1 MSNPILF
8 DKSLLRRR
16 LSQLPSRKTRNAF
29 LDEMMQEDILER
41 LIFIER
47 EFEKAA
53 LISPFLD
60 LKTALNQHPKIKS
73 LICAAPII
81 HSQANIIAEE
91 ELWPFAAQ
99 SLSLIISMHGLACMN
114 DLPGALIQM
123 RQSLKPDGLLLAAFL
138 GGDSLYELR
147 DVLLEAESVIKG
159 GAAMRVHPMV
169 EVKEAGALLQRA
181 GFALPVADVET
192 YKVSYDSLFHLL
204 HDLRSM
210 GLTNILNE
218 QVSSGLTKNILFKAA
233 QIYQEKY
240 GLEEQ
245 GKIAATFQVIWLS
258 GWSPHESQQQPLKP
272 GSATHKMADFLKPS
286 DE

>member
-8 DKSLLRRR
+8 NKPLLRQR
-16 LSQLPSRKTRNAF
+16 LSQLPKRKTRNAF

-53 LISPFLD
+53 LISPFLE
-60 LKTALNQHPKIKS
+60 LKTALKQHAKIKN
-73 LICAAPII
+73 LICAAPTF
-81 HSQANIIAEE
+81 HSQADIIAEE
-91 ELWPFAAQ
+91 EFWPFAAQ

-123 RQSLKPDGLLLAAFL
+123 RHSLKPDGLLLASFL
-138 GGDSLYELR
+138 GGDSLFELR
-147 DVLLEAESVIKG
+147 DVLLEAESAVKG
-159 GAAMRVHPMV
+159 GAAMRIHPMV

-192 YKVSYDSLFHLL
+192 YRVSYESLFHLL

-210 GLTNILNE
+210 GLTNVLKDQLSN
-218 QVSSGLTKNILFKAA
+218 GFTKNILFKAA

-240 GLEEQ
+240 GLEQ

-286 DE
+286 D